1 MTGLAMTRRKL
12 LTALLLAPPALAAC
26 STARS
31 VQATAPDPLIALAAA
46 ARSDAALAAAVI
58 AATPSLAGR
67 VAPLRDA
74 RTAHAAALEA
84 GVAQQ
89 AGATTTPQSLDARAF
104 RKPRHTGFAAH
115 GRRGGR
121 GRGGEGRDDRRRAPR
136 GPRRVRGR
144 VLHDLRGG
152 VGVIR

>member
-74 RTAHAAALEA
+74 RTAHATALEA

-89 AGATTTPQSLDARAF
+89 AGATTTPQPLEPAPTPTAGPATLASLRTAVAAAGDA
-104 RKPRHTGFAAH
+104 AAKVAMTA
-115 GRRGGR
+115 
-121 GRGGEGRDDRRRAPR
+121 DVRRA
-136 GPRRVRGR
+136 GLVASVAACCTTYAA
-144 VLHDLRGG
+144 VLG
-152 VGVIR
+152 

>member
-74 RTAHAAALEA
+74 RTAHATALEA

-89 AGATTTPQSLDARAF
+89 AGATTTPQSLEPAPSAGPATLASLRTAVAAAGDAAAKVAMTADVHRA
-104 RKPRHTGFAAH
+104 GLVASVAACCTTY
-115 GRRGGR
+115 
-121 GRGGEGRDDRRRAPR
+121 AA
-136 GPRRVRGR
+136 
-144 VLHDLRGG
+144 VLG
-152 VGVIR
+152 